1 MKFFGNNYHLIL
13 PDIQSR
19 KDKGEIMFADR
30 AKIYIRS
37 GKGGDGHVSFR
48 REKYVPDGGPD
59 GGDGGKGGDVIFEVD
74 EGLNTLV
81 DYRHRRKFSATDGE
95 PGGKRRCH
103 GGNGADIVLK
113 VPEGTVIMDAASGKV
128 IADMSGE
135 NRRQVVLKGGK
146 GGNGNMHYATA
157 TMQVPKYAQPG
168 QPARELEVKLELK
181 VIADVGLIGFPNV
194 GKSTFLSRVTN
205 AQPKIANYHFTTLS
219 PNLGVVDTENGGF
232 VIADIPGLIEGASE
246 GVGLG
251 HEFLRHIERTRVLVH
266 IVDAASTEGRDP
278 IDDIYKINKEL
289 EAYNPEIAARPQLI
303 AANKIDCIYGEED
316 PVALLK
322 AEFEP
327 KGIQVYPIS
336 AATGQGIR
344 ELLFGIKEL
353 LDKCPA
359 ERVVFEQEF
368 FPEDVLITENLP
380 YTITKAEND
389 AHVFVVEGPKIEKML
404 GYTNLDSEKGFAF
417 FQRFLKDGG
426 ILDELEN
433 AGIQEGDTVRM
444 YGFDF
449 DYYK

>member
-1 MKFFGNNYHLIL
+1 
-13 PDIQSR
+13 
-19 KDKGEIMFADR
+19 MFADR
-30 AKIYIRS
+30 AKIIIRS

-48 REKYVPDGGPD
+48 RELYVPNGGPD
-59 GGDGGKGGDVIFEVD
+59 GGDGGRGGDVIFEVD
-74 EGLNTLV
+74 EGQNTLG
-81 DYRHRRKFSATDGE
+81 DYRHKRKFKAEDGE
-95 PGGKRRCH
+95 EGGKRRCH
-103 GGNGADIVLK
+103 GGDGRDIVLK
-113 VPEGTVIMDAASGKV
+113 VPEGTVIMEAESRKV
-128 IADMSGE
+128 IADMSGD
-135 NRRQVVLKGGK
+135 NKRQVVLKGGRGGK
-146 GGNGNMHYATA
+146 GNQHYATA

-168 QPARELEVKLELK
+168 QPAQELEVLLELK
-181 VIADVGLIGFPNV
+181 VIADVGLVGFPNV

-278 IDDIYKINKEL
+278 VDDIYKINKEL

-303 AANKIDCIYGEED
+303 AANKIDCIFEDGEEN
-316 PVALLK
+316 PVDRLR

-327 KGIQVYPIS
+327 KGIKVYPVS
-336 AATGQGIR
+336 AATGQGMR
-344 ELLFGIKEL
+344 ELLFGIRQL
-353 LDKCPA
+353 LDESPA
-359 ERVVFEQEF
+359 ERIVFEQEF

-380 YTITKAEND
+380 YTVTKAED
-389 AHVFVVEGPKIEKML
+389 DPHVFVVEGPKIEKML

-433 AGIQEGDTVRM
+433 AGIEEGDTVRM